1 MSKPKNHDHLTSLR
15 LPIELHQWVIAY
27 AKRVRVSP
35 AYIYRHA
42 LWNLKEKV
50 TSNALY

>member
-15 LPIELHQWVIAY
+15 LPAELHEWVVAY

-42 LWNLKEKV
+42 LWKLKE
-50 TSNALY
+50 LEIECF